1 MPNFGDILSIELRKA
16 IRSHMP
22 LWTALGSLFMPCGIA
37 FLLFIA
43 RNPAIA
49 ANLGLVSAKANLLT
63 YAAMDWP
70 AYLGLTGQII
80 AVGGFFFF
88 VMAISWVFG
97 REFADGTVKDLLA
110 VPVPRPAILLA
121 KFFVAALWSL
131 ALAILIGLACLLMG
145 GLLGLKGGSAALGV
159 AFARQTLVI
168 AGLVIA
174 GVLPFALFASLGRG
188 YLLPL
193 GLAIILVM
201 AANLVVLLGWGEFF
215 PWSVPMLYA
224 QGESVLPALSYW
236 SVILAGLAGVLA
248 TILWWQNA
256 DQTR

>member
-1 MPNFGDILSIELRKA
+1 MNSFADMLWIELRKA
-16 IRSHMP
+16 TRSRMP
-22 LWTALGSLFMPCGIA
+22 LGTALGSLFMPLGIA

-43 RNPAIA
+43 RNPEISAK
-49 ANLGLVSAKANLLT
+49 LGLVSAKANLIT
-63 YAAMDWP
+63 YADTDWP
-70 AYLGLTGQII
+70 AYLGLTGQIL

-110 VPVPRPAILLA
+110 VPVPRPSILLA
-121 KFFVAALWSL
+121 KFFVSALWSL
-131 ALAILIGLACLLMG
+131 ALAALMILVGLVMGVLLRLPG
-145 GLLGLKGGSAALGV
+145 GNSTIIVASSLKM
-159 AFARQTLVI
+159 LVI
-168 AGLVIA
+168 TGLVIW
-174 GVLPFALFASLGRG
+174 GMLPFALFASLGRG

-201 AANLVVLLGWGEFF
+201 AANLVVLLGWGDYF

-236 SVILAGLAGVLA
+236 SVILTGLAGLLA
-248 TILWWQNA
+248 TVLWWQNA

>member
-1 MPNFGDILSIELRKA
+1 MNNFTAMLWIELRKA
-16 IRSHMP
+16 TRSHMP
-22 LWTALGSLFMPCGIA
+22 LSTALGSLFMPCGIA

-43 RNPAIA
+43 RNPEIS

-70 AYLGLTGQII
+70 AYLGLTAKIL

-110 VPVPRPAILLA
+110 VPVPRPSILLA

-131 ALAILIGLACLLMG
+131 ALAAVMILAGLLMG
-145 GLLGLKGGSAALGV
+145 VLLRLPGGSLPGV
-159 AFARQTLVI
+159 VSSSLKMLVI
-168 AGLVIA
+168 VGLVIA
-174 GVLPFALFASLGRG
+174 GILPFALFASLGRG

-215 PWSVPMLYA
+215 PWAVPMLYA

-236 SVILAGLAGVLA
+236 SVILTGLAGVLA
-248 TILWWQNA
+248 TVLW
-256 DQTR
+256 